1 MNDNLSKRKPFLP
14 KDTALPFFA
23 YGQFKSNQI
32 AYERL
37 APYVEEIEYATMD
50 GCFLAVRD
58 ALPLLGTQEQMK
70 VAPPDFKIYG
80 NQVHGE
86 VITFKSSDAQKAY
99 QAIEDL
105 EPSNVYRWSV
115 KKVNSVNVNV
125 LTGYRI
131 FKGSQSLDSESWS
144 MEWHDPFIGDLE
156 KMIDRLL
163 NDEQRKYQV
172 IELQAAYMMLWAG
185 IERLIALKYS
195 IKNRNEEQIRAYL
208 ANNNEIADLFSEAVV
223 KPDEFRDIHGNKDPE
238 TDKRTFVPGNP
249 DQCLQYL
256 REIRHNV
263 VHRGKGGFADTS
275 LTLKALEFS
284 REIFQKLYQF

>member
-1 MNDNLSKRKPFLP
+1 MKDNLTKKKPFLP
-14 KDTALPFFA
+14 KDPTLPFFA

-37 APYVEEIEYATMD
+37 APYVENIEDAIMD

-80 NQVHGE
+80 NQVYGE
-86 VITFKSSDAQKAY
+86 VITFRSIDAQKAY

-105 EPSNVYRWSV
+105 EPRNVYSWSV
-115 KKVNSVNVNV
+115 RKVNSINVNV

-131 FKGSQSLDSESWS
+131 FKGSQSLDSNNWS
-144 MEWHDPFIGDLE
+144 MKQHDPFIGDLE
-156 KMIDRLL
+156 DMLSRLL
-163 NDEQRKYQV
+163 NDEERRNEV

-195 IKNRNEEQIRAYL
+195 IKNRNEEQIRGYL
-208 ANNNEIADLFSEAVV
+208 ANNVEIAKLFSEHVE
-223 KPDEFRDIHGNKDPE
+223 KPDEFRSIHGNKDPE
-238 TDKRTFVPGNP
+238 TDKRTFVPGDP

-263 VHRGKGGFADTS
+263 VHRGKGGFADTG
-275 LTLKALEFS
+275 LTRKALDFS
-284 REIFQKLYQF
+284 RKIFQKLYKI

>member
-14 KDTALPFFA
+14 KDTTLPFFA

-37 APYVEEIEYATMD
+37 APYVEKIEYATMD

-105 EPSNVYRWSV
+105 EPSNVYSWSV

-131 FKGSQSLDSESWS
+131 FKGSQSLDSDNWS
-144 MEWHDPFIGDLE
+144 MKWHDPFISDLE
-156 KMIDRLL
+156 DMLNRLL
-163 NDEQRKYQV
+163 NDEERRGEV
-172 IELQAAYMMLWAG
+172 IELQAAYIMLWSG

-195 IKNRNEEQIRAYL
+195 IKERSEKEIRKHL
-208 ANNNEIADLFSEAVV
+208 KSNNEIADLFSKDIE
-223 KPDEFRDIHGNKDPE
+223 KPDEFREIHGSKDPE
-238 TDKRTFVPGNP
+238 TDKQTFVPG
-249 DQCLQYL
+249 DTDKCLQYL
-256 REIRHNV
+256 REIRNNV
-263 VHRGKGGFADTS
+263 VHRGKGGFADTE

-284 REIFQKLYQF
+284 RKIFQKLYQF